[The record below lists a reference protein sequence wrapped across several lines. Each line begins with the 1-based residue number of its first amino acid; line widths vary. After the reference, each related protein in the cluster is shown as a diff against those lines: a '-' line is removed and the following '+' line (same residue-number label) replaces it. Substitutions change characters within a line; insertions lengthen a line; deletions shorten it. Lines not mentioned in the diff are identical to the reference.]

1 MAVRPLIGITVD
13 IENGYYKLRDEY
25 VEAVVKAGGMP
36 FLIPPQGLS
45 SLVEIIDG
53 LIISGGDDL
62 DPSYYNEEPH
72 SLTKVVSKKR
82 SDFELRFMERF
93 LKTGKPILGIC
104 YGMQLINIFFGGTLY
119 QDIKSQLKNSINHKN
134 DHAIIIKENL
144 FFPDRDGITVNSS
157 HHQAIKDVG
166 KGLEVFAK
174 AEDGIIE
181 AIFLKGHPFT
191 MGLQWHPERGLKENT
206 TEAARYDRLSV
217 EIFKVMIEKAGK
229 RDGT

>member
-13 IENGYYKLRDEY
+13 IDNGYYKLRDAY
-25 VEAVVKAGGMP
+25 VEAVVKASGTP
-36 FLIPPQGLS
+36 FLIPPQGS
-45 SLVEIIDG
+45 FSLIEIIEG

-72 SLTKVVSKKR
+72 SLTKIVPKKR

-93 LKTGKPILGIC
+93 LKTGRPILGIC

-119 QDIKSQLKNSINHKN
+119 QDIKSQLKNSIDHKN
-134 DHAIIIKENL
+134 DHAIIIKENP
-144 FFPDRDGITVNSS
+144 FFPDRDGVTVNSS

-174 AEDGIIE
+174 AEDGIVE
-181 AIFLKGHPFT
+181 AIYLKGHPF
-191 MGLQWHPERGLKENT
+191 MIGLQWHPERGLKENT
-206 TEAARYDRLSV
+206 AEAARYDRLSE
-217 EIFKVMIEKAGK
+217 EIFKVMIERAGK